1 MEENNGRKYKLKIW
15 YIDSAAPEDSVAVAD
30 KYVDDYFFFESGA
43 IFAYTIDN
51 QRYYLKT
58 KDIECIKATVLYGFF
73 DDDQDPAGLS

>member
-1 MEENNGRKYKLKIW
+1 MEENNGRKYKIEIW
-15 YIDSAAPEDSVAVAD
+15 YIDAVAD

-58 KDIECIKATVLYGFF
+58 KDIECIKATVFYGFF
-73 DDDQDPAGLS
+73 DDNQDPENLS